1 MAMSSE
7 ALREGVPILTAI
19 SSAGDSLS
27 QNEPGAR
34 EKLLA
39 LSYSL
44 SAALELPSEA
54 IQRIGWA
61 EVKSF

>member
-7 ALREGVPILTAI
+7 ALGEGIAPLLTAV
-19 SSAGDSLS
+19 SSAGDFLS

-54 IQRIGWA
+54 IQRIG
-61 EVKSF
+61 